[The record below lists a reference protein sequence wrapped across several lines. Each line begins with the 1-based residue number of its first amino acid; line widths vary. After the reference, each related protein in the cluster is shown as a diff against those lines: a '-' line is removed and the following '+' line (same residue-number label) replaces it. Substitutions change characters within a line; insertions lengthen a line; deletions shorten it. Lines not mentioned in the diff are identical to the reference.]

1 MTERDEKSKIEKRLD
16 IARGV
21 FGIAIAICALI
32 TIMLFGANMDTANL
46 PGSNIK
52 IAVHDAE
59 PKKGQMKA
67 VLDGFLLETPIG
79 LGTDT
84 ACTNFVSV
92 ATTAAETTS
101 AETTAPTTTLDS
113 TLALTS
119 GRLCMSSVEGKEL
132 GSQDEGET
140 WNSGWV
146 SALDCPRTVDTG
158 KCAPFSAWGPLSI
171 FGMLTFG
178 LSAIQTLL
186 FTAHSGV
193 ALAGG
198 DLSLASARK
207 LIQDKSSRVVL
218 GLVIVWGVLGFGLS
232 VWAAFSFQSMCD
244 KLDTGLGRIVQTT
257 LETSE
262 SPGSPAC
269 ATRGCESSFLYL
281 FMTYAIAVVWSTI
294 PYVLVW
300 FGVLESA

>member
-84 ACTNFVSV
+84 ECTNFVS
-92 ATTAAETTS
+92 
-101 AETTAPTTTLDS
+101 TLDS
-113 TLALTS
+113 TLDLTGGS
-119 GRLCMSSVEGKEL
+119 LCMSSVEGKEL